1 MWRAH
6 SCEPREAPAGRL
18 YCSSSRPVLSRY
30 PFVCSGWPGRRNIQ
44 ITNRTV
50 FRAVN
55 EFCECAL
62 RNAIPNKANSQLLA
76 VLGSL
81 NFNRRDQ

>member
-18 YCSSSRPVLSRY
+18 YCSSSRPVLSR
-30 PFVCSGWPGRRNIQ
+30 PLRLQRVAGSSELQ

-62 RNAIPNKANSQLLA
+62 RNAILNKANSQLLA

>member
-1 MWRAH
+1 MWRQH
-6 SCEPREAPAGRL
+6 SCGRTRHQRGV
-18 YCSSSRPVLSRY
+18 YTAHPQGRY
-30 PFVCSGWPGRRNIQ
+30 SADPFVCNGWPGRNIQ
-44 ITNRTV
+44 ITNRTM

>member
-1 MWRAH
+1 MRRAH
-6 SCEPREAPAGRL
+6 SCEPCEAPEGHL
-18 YCSSSRPVLSRY
+18 YCAFFKAGTRPT
-30 PFVCSGWPGRRNIQ
+30 PAFAAGRRNIQ
-44 ITNRTV
+44 ITNGTV

-55 EFCECAL
+55 EFCECAP
-62 RNAIPNKANSQLLA
+62 RNAIPNKPNSQLLA